1 MRYLTLAAILLS
13 TAAFAEDAPQ
23 PPAEATSAPAA
34 APAPTPPEPAKLA
47 PAAPQLTEWYL
58 KVDQAMIN
66 SIATCAQEMR
76 KREADPF
83 LFALD
88 AQLKSQPAL
97 IAAIKAK
104 P

>member
-1 MRYLTLAAILLS
+1 
-13 TAAFAEDAPQ
+13 
-23 PPAEATSAPAA
+23 
-34 APAPTPPEPAKLA
+34 
-47 PAAPQLTEWYL
+47 
-58 KVDQAMIN
+58 MIN